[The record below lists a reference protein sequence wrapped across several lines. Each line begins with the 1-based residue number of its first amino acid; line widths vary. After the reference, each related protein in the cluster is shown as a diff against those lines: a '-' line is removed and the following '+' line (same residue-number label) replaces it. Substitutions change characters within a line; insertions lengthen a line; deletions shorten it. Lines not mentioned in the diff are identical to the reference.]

1 MKWENIPMEEQETI
15 MNIDYYEKTITIYTS
30 RKSVSERLERKIGE
44 PYKVNTNGEKITS
57 VEYKGKLS
65 DKKINKYFS
74 KMLLVGTFREK
85 DVEKS

>member
-15 MNIDYYEKTITIYTS
+15 MNIDYYEKTITIYTN
-30 RKSVSERLERKIGE
+30 RKSVSERLARKIGK

-65 DKKINKYFS
+65 DKSISKYFS

-85 DVEKS
+85 EEEKS

>member
-65 DKKINKYFS
+65 DKQINKYFS

-85 DVEKS
+85 DGEKS

>member
-1 MKWENIPMEEQETI
+1 MKWESIPIEEQETI

-30 RKSVSERLERKIGE
+30 RRSVSERLTKKIGE
-44 PYKVNTNGEKITS
+44 PYKVNTNGKKITS

-65 DKKINKYFS
+65 DKEINKYFS

-85 DVEKS
+85 EEE